1 MELWIDDIRPAPE
14 GYIWVKS
21 VDDAWN
27 IIESIYA
34 RDFFED
40 EPEAIEISLDYDAS
54 DEYSKFGG
62 DYIEILNK
70 LEYYAHISADWD
82 QYIKKYFTFH
92 IHSQNAVG
100 KLNMKKICEHNN
112 WNLLS

>member
-1 MELWIDDIRPAPE
+1 MKIWVDDTRPAPE
-14 GYIWVKS
+14 GYVWLHTVNDTWELIK
-21 VDDAWN
+21 
-27 IIESIYA
+27 SIYA

-40 EPEAIEISLDYDAS
+40 VPEIVEISLDHDAS

-70 LEYYAHISADWD
+70 LEYYANISTDWD
-82 QYIKKYFTFH
+82 QYIKKYMVFH
-92 IHSQNAVG
+92 IHSQNGVG
-100 KLNMKKICEHNN
+100 KLNMEKICKYNN

>member
-1 MELWIDDIRPAPE
+1 MKIWVDDTRHAPE
-14 GYIWVKS
+14 GWIWVKT
-21 VDDAWN
+21 VDDVWN
-27 IIESIYA
+27 TINSIYA

-40 EPEAIEISLDYDAS
+40 EREVIEISLDHDAS

-62 DYIEILNK
+62 DYIQILNK

-92 IHSQNAVG
+92 IHSANPVG
-100 KLNMKKICEHNN
+100 RENMRRIIKKNGWKEV
-112 WNLLS
+112 